1 MTPIGAD
8 FNAVNFSSDTSAPA
22 HLAVIEALARV
33 NSGMEGSYGGDSAT
47 GQVRELLKSALETDD
62 FEFWLCASGTASNA
76 LALSVMCSPTG
87 SILCHREAHIERDE
101 RGAPEFF
108 TGGAKLHL
116 LDGPSA
122 QIDETA
128 LRDALGRID
137 REFVH
142 ETPPDVLSL
151 TNLTESGTAYSVEK
165 IAHYAQLAKAAGL
178 RVHLDGARLANA
190 LVSTGASLADMTWR
204 AGVDVVTL
212 GLTKTGAIGCEI
224 IILFGDMRGR
234 YKDLLARAKRS
245 GHMPPKMRFIAAQAE
260 ALLSDGLWLDLA
272 AMANSRAREF
282 SNIICSAP
290 GVSLAHSVDGNE
302 VFAVLPPEV
311 DTRLRDA
318 GGVFYPWIDG
328 SHRFVCSWATPQS
341 DLDALRAVLAG

>member
-1 MTPIGAD
+1 M
-8 FNAVNFSSDTSAPA
+8 NFSSDTSAPA
-22 HLAVIEALARV
+22 HPKVIEALTSA
-33 NSGMEGSYGGDSAT
+33 NSGMQASYGDDGVTAR
-47 GQVRELLKSALETDD
+47 VRDLLKEALETDD
-62 FEFWLCASGTASNA
+62 FDFWMCASGSASNA

-122 QIDETA
+122 QIDEQA
-128 LRDALGRID
+128 LRDALSGINRD
-137 REFVH
+137 FVH
-142 ETPPDVLSL
+142 ETPAETLSL
-151 TNLTESGTAYSVEK
+151 TNLSESGTAYSVERV
-165 IAHYAQLAKAAGL
+165 AHYASLAHGADL
-178 RVHLDGARLANA
+178 NVHLDGARLANA

-224 IILFGDMRGR
+224 IILFGQMRAQ
-234 YKDLLARAKRS
+234 YKALLARAKRS
-245 GHMPPKMRFIAAQAE
+245 GHMPPKMRFLAAQAE
-260 ALLSDGLWLDLA
+260 ALLSEQLWLKLA
-272 AMANSRAREF
+272 ETANARARDF
-282 SNIICSAP
+282 SNIICSVE

-302 VFAVLPPEV
+302 VFASLPDQVEH
-311 DTRLRDA
+311 RLRAA

-328 SHRFVCSWATPQS
+328 SHRFVCSWATPKS
-341 DLDALRAVLAG
+341 DLDALRSALTG

>member
-1 MTPIGAD
+1 M
-8 FNAVNFSSDTSAPA
+8 NFSSDTSAPA
-22 HLAVIEALARV
+22 HPQVIEALSNA
-33 NSGMEGSYGGDSAT
+33 NSGMQASYGDDVVTAR
-47 GQVRELLKSALETDD
+47 VRDLLKETLETED
-62 FEFWLCASGTASNA
+62 FDFWMCASGSASNA

-87 SILCHREAHIERDE
+87 SILCHRESHIERDE

-122 QIDETA
+122 QIDEQA
-128 LRDALGRID
+128 LRDALAGINRD
-137 REFVH
+137 FVH
-142 ETPPDVLSL
+142 ETPPETLSL
-151 TNLTESGTAYSVEK
+151 TNLSESGTAYSPETV
-165 IAHYAQLAKAAGL
+165 AHYAGLAHGADL
-178 RVHLDGARLANA
+178 NVHLDGARLANA

-224 IILFGDMRGR
+224 IILFGQMRAR
-234 YKDLLARAKRS
+234 YKELLARAKRS

-260 ALLSDGLWLDLA
+260 ALLGDQLWLELA
-272 AMANSRAREF
+272 ETANMRAREF
-282 SNIICSAP
+282 SNIICSVE

-302 VFAVLPPEV
+302 VFASLPDDVER
-311 DTRLRDA
+311 RLRAA

-328 SHRFVCSWATPQS
+328 SHRFVCSWATPKS
-341 DLDALRAVLAG
+341 DLDALSSALAG